1 MYAFGRSNEARAKL
15 ETLRKRVEE
24 GLSNKLPQEVPV
36 PAPPTKSTRGITAS
50 WHNKPKSNY
59 YSDPKITEEEFERR
73 KNLPDGLQHMIFV
86 ERELDAE
93 LSAASRPAVAPTP
106 DVVWVPLPVSET
118 TATSQVPCP
127 VPLSSQNISCPVV
140 TQPSPLKESSSAST
154 STVQSFY
161 TPLDQSREQA
171 GTSNHLNE
179 SAERRNAFQKIT
191 DLQSEEQREKDR
203 IASIERTIEELNS
216 ELKALTD
223 KVLSLKQQQFDV
235 LLSTMAT
242 NPFENDSA
250 SRFSEPT
257 TTSKVINLCYE
268 ES

>member
-1 MYAFGRSNEARAKL
+1 MK
-15 ETLRKRVEE
+15 
-24 GLSNKLPQEVPV
+24 
-36 PAPPTKSTRGITAS
+36 
-50 WHNKPKSNY
+50 
-59 YSDPKITEEEFERR
+59 
-73 KNLPDGLQHMIFV
+73 
-86 ERELDAE
+86 
-93 LSAASRPAVAPTP
+93 
-106 DVVWVPLPVSET
+106 
-118 TATSQVPCP
+118 
-127 VPLSSQNISCPVV
+127 
-140 TQPSPLKESSSAST
+140 
-154 STVQSFY
+154 
-161 TPLDQSREQA
+161 
-171 GTSNHLNE
+171 
-179 SAERRNAFQKIT
+179 
-191 DLQSEEQREKDR
+191 REKDR

>member
-50 WHNKPKSNY
+50 WHNKPKSTY
-59 YSDPKITEEEFERR
+59 YSDPKISEEEFERR
-73 KNLPDGLQHMIFV
+73 KHLQDGQHLIFV

-179 SAERRNAFQKIT
+179 SAERRNA
-191 DLQSEEQREKDR
+191 
-203 IASIERTIEELNS
+203 
-216 ELKALTD
+216 
-223 KVLSLKQQQFDV
+223 
-235 LLSTMAT
+235 
-242 NPFENDSA
+242 
-250 SRFSEPT
+250 
-257 TTSKVINLCYE
+257 
-268 ES
+268 